1 MPLERS
7 PHRQGGAQTK
17 GSVPLGLQD
26 SGSEENELGL
36 INIRKKECVGSTIG
50 PKAATL
56 MKGVNRLLELVA
68 ELRDSAIKVPN
79 TKMEIRRGI
88 EMAEAASV
96 KVISDLEGVILLDK
110 EQYEDLQ
117 KSSQGNCNTV
127 KADELRE
134 DIARVKQNLGK
145 DTTIDMENLLNKK
158 WPEDAYTSTKIAA
171 GDPAAIKVG
180 NSVFWFSKE
189 GVKNQG
195 LLNIVKKGYPEIAD
209 VVGDGTVA
217 NGYQIIERL
226 IRFKGKDPK
235 LNYCFLVEG
244 ESTNDFISGFLK
256 MKEELE
262 SEEDKAYKNNV
273 VSIAAVGS
281 IDVSLL
287 RKAAEIV
294 LHGSQLRATFLVHPN
309 SRIAP
314 GRRTGSPKQIGP
326 VQGRLNINS
335 ENMSYAD
342 MTKIVKETI
351 DLDTIGVVV
360 KNVKEGKNNNL
371 IIFTKDKEGRDTLR
385 QEILDKV
392 GTKIPEMKID
402 VAGSK
407 TTILIPQIESSVGT
421 EEIKLAISKIL
432 YETEQSEHNADT
444 EDIEVNT
451 KDGKWGTKTAEVTL
465 EKTQAAK
472 LQAIGKIKLGWS
484 ICTVR
489 EKVKILRCYACLKLG
504 HAHYECRQKKGPQ
517 NTLRC
522 FKCTLE
528 GHKVEDCKNFARC
541 NTCNVNGHRAD
552 STQCPK
558 LRNRLYKKQI

>member
-68 ELRDSAIKVPN
+68 ELRDNAIKVPN

-189 GVKNQG
+189 GGKNQG

>member
-68 ELRDSAIKVPN
+68 ELRDNAIKVPN

-432 YETEQSEHNADT
+432 YETEHNADT